1 MKTSTSLFAAVLS
14 LAICATS
21 LYAEGL
27 NEAGEKLSTGDYDAA
42 ITLYTSAIAATPQNG
57 SLHVFLGE
65 AYIAKGKALT
75 GSGDAPGAIA
85 AYDSAIASLST
96 AIPLCSNP
104 STAYKGRGVAKQLK
118 GDHAGAVADLT
129 LALGQSVKYAD
140 AYYHRSISQ
149 KALGQDALAEADYN
163 SLRSIS
169 PRRAAQLAQL
179 LGL

>member
-1 MKTSTSLFAAVLS
+1 MKTSTSLFATVLC
-14 LAICATS
+14 LAMCTTY
-21 LYAEGL
+21 LHAEGV

-42 ITLYTSAIAATPQNG
+42 ITLYTSAIATTPQDG
-57 SLHVFLGE
+57 RLHVFLGE

-75 GSGDAPGAIA
+75 GSGDAPGAIT

-149 KALGQDALAEADYN
+149 KALGQDALAVADYN
-163 SLRSIS
+163 SLLKLSKA
-169 PRRAAQLAQL
+169 RAALLAQL